1 MVAWRVIVLVA
12 VWGINLIIFCHMIW
26 GSEGLIAY
34 RELKQKHAA
43 IEAEIASIDAE
54 NRSLSRDI
62 RLLQTDERYVEKMI
76 RQGLPRMMDKIEWYR
91 EVLELEP
98 SSKLFFP
105 LARLL
110 VEDGQPEAAL
120 ETLRRGLER
129 HPEFLEARLFYIEQ
143 LYHHGQPE
151 ACVAEVT
158 ELGQLF
164 ASYPGF
170 WQAWAASMLG
180 SGCGDVATALR
191 FLAAS
196 FASRPLNLN
205 EVFERGLRSF
215 LQEAQSSDLPRG
227 KALADLA
234 VMGPEDMD
242 AQAHDAFSSPAA
254 KPAGAGMAKG
264 DDDAAS
270 FAAAQGR
277 REHPLPQPT
286 PDRPL
291 SLRTRSMAEVLA
303 EQGDL
308 QGALDIYTELAAA
321 AAGSSEQEVL
331 QQRIA
336 MLRTQLEG
344 AAVEDLVPPSP
355 DMAAGKDKLISMLEA
370 LAERVE
376 ARAQS

>member
-1 MVAWRVIVLVA
+1 
-12 VWGINLIIFCHMIW
+12 
-26 GSEGLIAY
+26 
-34 RELKQKHAA
+34 
-43 IEAEIASIDAE
+43 
-54 NRSLSRDI
+54 
-62 RLLQTDERYVEKMI
+62 
-76 RQGLPRMMDKIEWYR
+76 MMDKIEWYR

-215 LQEAQSSDLPRG
+215 MQEAQSNDLPRG

-234 VMGPEDMD
+234 VMGPEDMH
-242 AQAHDAFSSPAA
+242 APVHAAGPAA
-254 KPAGAGMAKG
+254 MPADAGMAEE
-264 DDDAAS
+264 DMPAPAAS
-270 FAAAQGR
+270 ERGR
-277 REHPLPQPT
+277 REHPLPQPA

-321 AAGSSEQEVL
+321 AAGSPEQEVL

-344 AAVEDLVPPSP
+344 AAAEDLVPPSP

>member
-1 MVAWRVIVLVA
+1 
-12 VWGINLIIFCHMIW
+12 
-26 GSEGLIAY
+26 
-34 RELKQKHAA
+34 
-43 IEAEIASIDAE
+43 
-54 NRSLSRDI
+54 
-62 RLLQTDERYVEKMI
+62 
-76 RQGLPRMMDKIEWYR
+76 MMDKIEWYR

-196 FASRPLNLN
+196 FSSRPLNLN

-215 LQEAQSSDLPRG
+215 MQEAQSSDLPRG
-227 KALADLA
+227 RALADLA
-234 VMGPEDMD
+234 VMGPKNAD
-242 AQAHDAFSSPAA
+242 AQDQDVLAA
-254 KPAGAGMAKG
+254 QVAVPSGAGMAAADGQVTAPAAGDGRKG
-264 DDDAAS
+264 
-270 FAAAQGR
+270 
-277 REHPLPQPT
+277 PLPQPGAVT
-286 PDRPL
+286 PL

-321 AAGSSEQEVL
+321 AAGSPGQEVL

-344 AAVEDLVPPSP
+344 AAAEDLVPPSP

-376 ARAQS
+376 ARAQG

>member
-1 MVAWRVIVLVA
+1 
-12 VWGINLIIFCHMIW
+12 
-26 GSEGLIAY
+26 
-34 RELKQKHAA
+34 
-43 IEAEIASIDAE
+43 
-54 NRSLSRDI
+54 
-62 RLLQTDERYVEKMI
+62 
-76 RQGLPRMMDKIEWYR
+76 MMDKIEWYR

-215 LQEAQSSDLPRG
+215 MQEAQSSDLPRG

-234 VMGPEDMD
+234 VMGPEDVD
-242 AQAHDAFSSPAA
+242 AQAHGAFSSPAA

-277 REHPLPQPT
+277 REHSLPHPT

-321 AAGSSEQEVL
+321 AAG
-331 QQRIA
+331 
-336 MLRTQLEG
+336 
-344 AAVEDLVPPSP
+344 
-355 DMAAGKDKLISMLEA
+355 AAGRGVRRA
-370 LAERVE
+370 LAGFPAQELAGQLAVLTAGGTVTAIVFLLAALPLGLWE
-376 ARAQS
+376 EVRAVLRQAKTGKNRGK

>member
-1 MVAWRVIVLVA
+1 
-12 VWGINLIIFCHMIW
+12 
-26 GSEGLIAY
+26 
-34 RELKQKHAA
+34 
-43 IEAEIASIDAE
+43 
-54 NRSLSRDI
+54 
-62 RLLQTDERYVEKMI
+62 
-76 RQGLPRMMDKIEWYR
+76 MMDKIEWYR

-215 LQEAQSSDLPRG
+215 MQEAQSSDLPRG

-234 VMGPEDMD
+234 VMGPEAADAREHAAMAVPDMP
-242 AQAHDAFSSPAA
+242 S
-254 KPAGAGMAKG
+254 GAGMMAEEEHVP
-264 DDDAAS
+264 
-270 FAAAQGR
+270 FVAAQGR
-277 REHPLPQPT
+277 REHPLPQPA

-321 AAGSSEQEVL
+321 AAGSPEQEVL
-331 QQRIA
+331 QQRIT

-344 AAVEDLVPPSP
+344 AAAEDLVPPSP

>member
-1 MVAWRVIVLVA
+1 
-12 VWGINLIIFCHMIW
+12 
-26 GSEGLIAY
+26 
-34 RELKQKHAA
+34 
-43 IEAEIASIDAE
+43 
-54 NRSLSRDI
+54 
-62 RLLQTDERYVEKMI
+62 
-76 RQGLPRMMDKIEWYR
+76 MMDKIEWYR

-215 LQEAQSSDLPRG
+215 MQEAQSSDLPRG

-344 AAVEDLVPPSP
+344 AAVEDLVLPSP

>member
-1 MVAWRVIVLVA
+1 M
-12 VWGINLIIFCHMIW
+12 
-26 GSEGLIAY
+26 
-34 RELKQKHAA
+34 
-43 IEAEIASIDAE
+43 
-54 NRSLSRDI
+54 
-62 RLLQTDERYVEKMI
+62 T
-76 RQGLPRMMDKIEWYR
+76 DKIEWYR

-110 VEDGQPEAAL
+110 VEAGQPEAAL

-151 ACVAEVT
+151 ACVAEVMD
-158 ELGQLF
+158 LGQLF
-164 ASYPGF
+164 SSYPGF

-215 LQEAQSSDLPRG
+215 MQEVRTADLPRG
-227 KALADLA
+227 RALAD
-234 VMGPEDMD
+234 VT
-242 AQAHDAFSSPAA
+242 
-254 KPAGAGMAKG
+254 AGAEAPKIAEAGIAREPERVPAPETAPRSSRVGGMMADLSG
-264 DDDAAS
+264 TAAS
-270 FAAAQGR
+270 DILR
-277 REHPLPQPT
+277 RQEMVQR
-286 PDRPL
+286 RPENLL
-291 SLRTRSMAEVLA
+291 SLRTRSMADVLA

-331 QQRIA
+331 QQRID

-344 AAVEDLVPPSP
+344 AAADDLAPSP
-355 DMAAGKDKLISMLEA
+355 PEPAAGKDKLISMLEA

>member
-1 MVAWRVIVLVA
+1 
-12 VWGINLIIFCHMIW
+12 
-26 GSEGLIAY
+26 
-34 RELKQKHAA
+34 
-43 IEAEIASIDAE
+43 
-54 NRSLSRDI
+54 
-62 RLLQTDERYVEKMI
+62 
-76 RQGLPRMMDKIEWYR
+76 MMDKIEWYR

-170 WQAWAASMLG
+170 WQAWAARMLG

-215 LQEAQSSDLPRG
+215 MQEAQSSDLPRG

-242 AQAHDAFSSPAA
+242 APVHGAAMPAA
-254 KPAGAGMAKG
+254 MPSDVGMAEENMS
-264 DDDAAS
+264 AP
-270 FAAAQGR
+270 FAVERDSQ
-277 REHPLPQPT
+277 EHPLPQT
-286 PDRPL
+286 APDRPL

-321 AAGSSEQEVL
+321 AAGSPEQEVL

-344 AAVEDLVPPSP
+344 AAAEDLVPPSP

>member
-1 MVAWRVIVLVA
+1 M
-12 VWGINLIIFCHMIW
+12 
-26 GSEGLIAY
+26 
-34 RELKQKHAA
+34 
-43 IEAEIASIDAE
+43 
-54 NRSLSRDI
+54 
-62 RLLQTDERYVEKMI
+62 
-76 RQGLPRMMDKIEWYR
+76 
-91 EVLELEP
+91 
-98 SSKLFFP
+98 
-105 LARLL
+105 
-110 VEDGQPEAAL
+110 
-120 ETLRRGLER
+120 
-129 HPEFLEARLFYIEQ
+129 
-143 LYHHGQPE
+143 
-151 ACVAEVT
+151 
-158 ELGQLF
+158 
-164 ASYPGF
+164 
-170 WQAWAASMLG
+170 
-180 SGCGDVATALR
+180 
-191 FLAAS
+191 
-196 FASRPLNLN
+196 
-205 EVFERGLRSF
+205 
-215 LQEAQSSDLPRG
+215 QEAQSSDLPRG

-242 AQAHDAFSSPAA
+242 AQSHDTFSSPAA
-254 KPAGAGMAKG
+254 KPASAGMAEG
-264 DDDAAS
+264 DDAAS

>member
-1 MVAWRVIVLVA
+1 
-12 VWGINLIIFCHMIW
+12 
-26 GSEGLIAY
+26 
-34 RELKQKHAA
+34 
-43 IEAEIASIDAE
+43 
-54 NRSLSRDI
+54 
-62 RLLQTDERYVEKMI
+62 
-76 RQGLPRMMDKIEWYR
+76 MMDKIEWYR

-215 LQEAQSSDLPRG
+215 MQEAQSSDLPRG

-234 VMGPEDMD
+234 VMGPEVMD
-242 AQAHDAFSSPAA
+242 ASVHDAAIPVMPADA
-254 KPAGAGMAKG
+254 GRGEEGTPAPV
-264 DDDAAS
+264 AAE
-270 FAAAQGR
+270 QGR
-277 REHPLPQPT
+277 REHPLPQPA
-286 PDRPL
+286 PNRPL

-344 AAVEDLVPPSP
+344 AAAEDLVPSAP

>member
-1 MVAWRVIVLVA
+1 
-12 VWGINLIIFCHMIW
+12 
-26 GSEGLIAY
+26 
-34 RELKQKHAA
+34 
-43 IEAEIASIDAE
+43 
-54 NRSLSRDI
+54 
-62 RLLQTDERYVEKMI
+62 
-76 RQGLPRMMDKIEWYR
+76 
-91 EVLELEP
+91 
-98 SSKLFFP
+98 
-105 LARLL
+105 
-110 VEDGQPEAAL
+110 
-120 ETLRRGLER
+120 
-129 HPEFLEARLFYIEQ
+129 
-143 LYHHGQPE
+143 
-151 ACVAEVT
+151 
-158 ELGQLF
+158 
-164 ASYPGF
+164 
-170 WQAWAASMLG
+170 MLG

-215 LQEAQSSDLPRG
+215 MQEAQSSDLPRG

-234 VMGPEDMD
+234 VMGPEDVD
-242 AQAHDAFSSPAA
+242 AQAHDAFSAPAA
-254 KPAGAGMAKG
+254 KPCRCPGW
-264 DDDAAS
+264 
-270 FAAAQGR
+270 R
-277 REHPLPQPT
+277 RETTLLPLLRHRAGGSIRCPHPT

-308 QGALDIYTELAAA
+308 QGALDIYTELAAT

>member
-1 MVAWRVIVLVA
+1 
-12 VWGINLIIFCHMIW
+12 
-26 GSEGLIAY
+26 
-34 RELKQKHAA
+34 
-43 IEAEIASIDAE
+43 
-54 NRSLSRDI
+54 
-62 RLLQTDERYVEKMI
+62 
-76 RQGLPRMMDKIEWYR
+76 MMDKIEWYR

-215 LQEAQSSDLPRG
+215 MQEAQSSDLPRG

-234 VMGPEDMD
+234 VMGPEDVD

-277 REHPLPQPT
+277 REHSLPH
-286 PDRPL
+286 
-291 SLRTRSMAEVLA
+291 RSMAEVLA

>member
-1 MVAWRVIVLVA
+1 M
-12 VWGINLIIFCHMIW
+12 
-26 GSEGLIAY
+26 
-34 RELKQKHAA
+34 
-43 IEAEIASIDAE
+43 
-54 NRSLSRDI
+54 
-62 RLLQTDERYVEKMI
+62 
-76 RQGLPRMMDKIEWYR
+76 
-91 EVLELEP
+91 
-98 SSKLFFP
+98 
-105 LARLL
+105 
-110 VEDGQPEAAL
+110 
-120 ETLRRGLER
+120 
-129 HPEFLEARLFYIEQ
+129 
-143 LYHHGQPE
+143 
-151 ACVAEVT
+151 
-158 ELGQLF
+158 
-164 ASYPGF
+164 
-170 WQAWAASMLG
+170 
-180 SGCGDVATALR
+180 
-191 FLAAS
+191 
-196 FASRPLNLN
+196 
-205 EVFERGLRSF
+205 
-215 LQEAQSSDLPRG
+215 QEAQSSDLPRG

-234 VMGPEDMD
+234 VMGPEDVD

-270 FAAAQGR
+270 FAAVQGR
-277 REHPLPQPT
+277 REHSLPHPT

-355 DMAAGKDKLISMLEA
+355 DMAAGKAKLISMLEA

>member
-1 MVAWRVIVLVA
+1 MT
-12 VWGINLIIFCHMIW
+12 N
-26 GSEGLIAY
+26 
-34 RELKQKHAA
+34 
-43 IEAEIASIDAE
+43 
-54 NRSLSRDI
+54 
-62 RLLQTDERYVEKMI
+62 
-76 RQGLPRMMDKIEWYR
+76 KIEWYR

-98 SSKLFFP
+98 GSKLFFP

-120 ETLRRGLER
+120 ETLRKGLER

-151 ACVAEVT
+151 ACVAEVM

-164 ASYPGF
+164 SSYPGF

-191 FLAAS
+191 FLATS

-215 LQEAQSSDLPRG
+215 MQEAQEPGDLPRG
-227 KALADLA
+227 RALADLTVSNA
-234 VMGPEDMD
+234 VRGQGREEGRT
-242 AQAHDAFSSPAA
+242 AVAPAA
-254 KPAGAGMAKG
+254 DYQAALTAKVGGTAAMDRVPDARDTGAVSA
-264 DDDAAS
+264 
-270 FAAAQGR
+270 
-277 REHPLPQPT
+277 REQ
-286 PDRPL
+286 DNSV
-291 SLRTRSMAEVLA
+291 SLCTRSMAEVLA

-308 QGALDIYTELAAA
+308 QGALEIYNELAAV
-321 AAGSSEQEVL
+321 AGSSEQEEL
-331 QQRIA
+331 QQRIR
-336 MLRTQLEG
+336 MLRARFEG
-344 AAVEDLVPPSP
+344 AAAEDQALSAP
-355 DMAAGKDKLISMLEA
+355 DGAAGKDKLISMLES

>member
-1 MVAWRVIVLVA
+1 
-12 VWGINLIIFCHMIW
+12 
-26 GSEGLIAY
+26 
-34 RELKQKHAA
+34 
-43 IEAEIASIDAE
+43 
-54 NRSLSRDI
+54 
-62 RLLQTDERYVEKMI
+62 
-76 RQGLPRMMDKIEWYR
+76 MMDKIEWYR

-143 LYHHGQPE
+143 LYPHGQPE

-215 LQEAQSSDLPRG
+215 MQEAQSSDLPRG

-242 AQAHDAFSSPAA
+242 APVHGAAMPAA
-254 KPAGAGMAKG
+254 MPSDAGMAEENMS
-264 DDDAAS
+264 AP
-270 FAAAQGR
+270 FAVERDSQ
-277 REHPLPQPT
+277 EHPLPQT
-286 PDRPL
+286 APDRPL

-321 AAGSSEQEVL
+321 AAGSPEQEVL

-344 AAVEDLVPPSP
+344 AAAEDLVPSSP

>member
-1 MVAWRVIVLVA
+1 
-12 VWGINLIIFCHMIW
+12 
-26 GSEGLIAY
+26 
-34 RELKQKHAA
+34 
-43 IEAEIASIDAE
+43 
-54 NRSLSRDI
+54 
-62 RLLQTDERYVEKMI
+62 
-76 RQGLPRMMDKIEWYR
+76 MMDKIEWYR

-215 LQEAQSSDLPRG
+215 IQEAQSSDLPRG

-234 VMGPEDMD
+234 VMRPEDMD
-242 AQAHDAFSSPAA
+242 AQTHDAFSSPAA
-254 KPAGAGMAKG
+254 KPAGAGMAEG
-264 DDDAAS
+264 DDAAS
-270 FAAAQGR
+270 FAAAQ
-277 REHPLPQPT
+277 
-286 PDRPL
+286 DRPL

-344 AAVEDLVPPSP
+344 AAVEDLVPLSP